1 MARMNDIESDATKG
15 TRTMSRRWTKT
26 KLVLC
31 SLAAALVGLGSA
43 GLPIGGST
51 AVAAAAESG
60 SKEGVV
66 CTSNSANGVA
76 NFLLTAKDGYI
87 STPDGNSIYMWSYA
101 YNNGG
106 FQHPGPIL
114 CVNEGETVNIT
125 LNNALSVPTSLQ
137 FPGMASVKANGT
149 PSAPQ
154 FSTSGALISL
164 AQEAD
169 ASKSVTYS
177 FKADKPGT
185 FLYESGS
192 DPELQVQMGMFGTII
207 VKPVQTP
214 DPADPLKA
222 YAYDTFT
229 TQGGVKTQVLEPGSA
244 YNRDKEYVLML
255 SEIDPDLHVAVEQ
268 KHVSKSDDYKVAY
281 HARYFMINGR
291 SFPDTI
297 APNDA
302 PWLPTQP
309 YSSLTRVQPY
319 DAKTNALPAMLRYA
333 SVGKDTYPFHPHS
346 NHERVIGID
355 GRYLKDN
362 NADLS
367 SEKFGIIVTP
377 GSTQDATF
385 FWTNVEDYTASN
397 IHVAPP
403 NGQNLTEGDFWSG
416 TPFLGQS
423 AQLNPGI
430 NGKTTC
436 GEYYHVAHSHDLTQ
450 ATNYGATFGG
460 MLTLIRV
467 DPPNNASCD

>member
-1 MARMNDIESDATKG
+1 ME
-15 TRTMSRRWTKT
+15 
-26 KLVLC
+26 
-31 SLAAALVGLGSA
+31 
-43 GLPIGGST
+43 
-51 AVAAAAESG
+51 
-60 SKEGVV
+60 
-66 CTSNSANGVA
+66 
-76 NFLLTAKDGYI
+76 
-87 STPDGNSIYMWSYA
+87 
-101 YNNGG
+101 
-106 FQHPGPIL
+106 
-114 CVNEGETVNIT
+114 
-125 LNNALSVPTSLQ
+125 
-137 FPGMASVKANGT
+137 SVKANGA

-154 FSTSGALISL
+154 FSNTGQLIAL

-169 ASKSVTYS
+169 AAKSVTYS
-177 FKADKPGT
+177 FKANKPGT

-207 VKPVQTP
+207 VKPAQAPVP
-214 DPADPLKA
+214 DPAQPLKA
-222 YAYDTFT
+222 YAYDSFT
-229 TQGGVKTQVLEPGSA
+229 TQGGIKTQVLEPGSA

-268 KHVSKSDDYKVAY
+268 KRVFKSDDYKDPY

-302 PWLPTQP
+302 SWLPTQP
-309 YSSLTRVQPY
+309 YSALARVQPY
-319 DAKTNALPAMLRYA
+319 DAKTNPLPAMLRYV

-346 NHERVIGID
+346 NHERIIGID
-355 GRYLKDN
+355 GRYLKDG

-367 SEKFGIIVTP
+367 SEKFGIVVTP

-385 FWTNVEDYTASN
+385 NWTNVEDYTASN

-403 NGQNLTEGDFWSG
+403 HGASLTEGDFWNG
-416 TPFLGQS
+416 TPFLGQT

-430 NGKTTC
+430 NQKTTC

-467 DPPNNASCD
+467 DPPNNAACE